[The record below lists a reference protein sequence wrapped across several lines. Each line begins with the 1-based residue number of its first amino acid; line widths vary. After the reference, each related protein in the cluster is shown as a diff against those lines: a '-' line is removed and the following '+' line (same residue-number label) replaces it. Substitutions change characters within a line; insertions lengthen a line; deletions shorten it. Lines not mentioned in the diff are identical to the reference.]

1 MPAIGII
8 LLLAQIICAVH
19 VARTGRNY
27 YWIYLIVFVPV
38 VGMAAYFFAELLPE
52 LVQSRT
58 ARQAAS
64 GVVKAL
70 NPGKELREALR
81 RVEIT
86 PTAANKAALAEA
98 YLAAGE
104 AAEARSIYREALV
117 GIHATDPTMML
128 GLARAAFAAGDAAE
142 TQSVLEQLREA
153 NPSYNSPEGH
163 LLYAQSLERQGKTA
177 AALEEYRALAVYYPG
192 QEARCRYGLL
202 LQAEGQRAEARRVF
216 EEVRQLVEYGPP
228 PPAARATP
236 VVRAREAAARI
247 ALADGKPSGRC
258 SPVRG

>member
-1 MPAIGII
+1 LLRAGKIGRPEIGREELMPAIGIV
-8 LLLAQIICAVH
+8 LLLAQITCAVH

-27 YWIYLIVFVPV
+27 YWIYLIVFVPG

-52 LVQSRT
+52 LMQSR
-58 ARQAAS
+58 AAQQAAS
-64 GVVKAL
+64 GV
-70 NPGKELREALR
+70 GKELREALR

-86 PTAANKAALAEA
+86 PTAENKAVLAEA
-98 YLAAGE
+98 YRAAGQ

-142 TQSVLEQLREA
+142 AQSVLEQLREA
-153 NPSYNSPEGH
+153 NPTYNSPEGH

-202 LQAEGQRAEARRVF
+202 LQAAGERAEAQRVY
-216 EEVRQLVEYGPP
+216 EEVRQLVEYGPRHQR
-228 PPAARATP
+228 RAQ
-236 VVRAREAAARI
+236 RQWYE
-247 ALADGKPSGRC
+247 LAKQQLASL
-258 SPVRG
+258 